1 MRRTYAVVGVEW
13 RKKHRRA
20 IGYREFAD
28 RRRHHR
34 SVAGEGAVAATSTGT
49 ATGIGLR
56 SERGP
61 ILLSVMLCT
70 ALVAIDATII
80 ATAIP
85 SIVSDLGGFSQFPW
99 LFSIYLLAQSVTIPL
114 YGKFADSLGRK
125 PVMLF
130 GITVFLIGSIMCGAA
145 WSMPV
150 LIVARVVQGFGAGA
164 IMPMSMTIIGDL
176 YSVEERSRVQG
187 YVASV
192 WGMASVVGP
201 TLGGVFSEY
210 ASWRWIFFINLPI
223 GALAVSMLVRRFHEA
238 VDKRTHQVDY
248 AGATLL
254 TAGCSLLILALLEGG
269 RSWAWGSAISVV
281 IVAVGSSSLAGF
293 VLVERAAV
301 EPVLPL
307 WVFSRRILVG
317 GNLTAITVGAILIG
331 LTSYV
336 PTYAQ
341 GVLGHGALA
350 AGFALASMTVGWP
363 ISAAIAGRI
372 YLRIG
377 FRNTSFLGAAFVIT
391 GSLLTL
397 TLGTQSNLVDVGGY
411 CFVIGFGLGWLS
423 APTLVAVQ
431 SVVGWNRRGVV
442 TATNVFGRSIGSAV
456 GVAVFGAIAN
466 ATLANAFDH
475 PPAGLSGRLPRT
487 ADDASLV
494 LDKHADAGPAVSQFV
509 RSALDD
515 ATHHV
520 FLALVVVAVL
530 TVGALAL
537 MPRRAEPLDFE

>member
-1 MRRTYAVVGVEW
+1 MRGTYAVVGVEW

-336 PTYAQ
+336 PTYVQ

-494 LDKHADAGPAVSQFV
+494 LDKHADAGLAVSQFV

>member
-301 EPVLPL
+301 EPLLPL

>member
-1 MRRTYAVVGVEW
+1 
-13 RKKHRRA
+13 
-20 IGYREFAD
+20 
-28 RRRHHR
+28 
-34 SVAGEGAVAATSTGT
+34 VATTRTGT

-61 ILLSVMLCT
+61 VLLSVMLCT

-114 YGKFADSLGRK
+114 YGKFADSLGRR
-125 PVMLF
+125 PVMLL
-130 GITVFLIGSIMCGAA
+130 GITVFLVGSVMCGAA
-145 WSMPV
+145 WSMPM
-150 LIVARVVQGFGAGA
+150 LIAARVIQGFGAGA

-192 WGMASVVGP
+192 WGMASIVGP

-223 GALAVSMLVRRFHEA
+223 GALAVLMLVHRFHEA
-238 VDKRTHQVDY
+238 VDKRPHQVDY
-248 AGATLL
+248 TGATLL
-254 TAGCSLLILALLEGG
+254 TAGWSLLILALLEGG
-269 RSWAWGSAISVV
+269 RSWAWGSAVSVV
-281 IVAVGSSSLAGF
+281 IVAVGSSSLVGF

-377 FRNTSFLGAAFVIT
+377 FRNTSFLGAAFVIV

-397 TLGTQSNLVDVGGY
+397 TLGTQSNLVEVGGY

-466 ATLANAFDH
+466 STLANAFDH

-494 LDKHADAGPAVSQFV
+494 LDKHADASSSVGQFV
-509 RSALDD
+509 RSALDN

-520 FLALVVVAVL
+520 FVALLVAAVLAL
-530 TVGALAL
+530 GAIAL
-537 MPRRAEPLDFE
+537 MPRRAEALEFD

>member
-442 TATNVFGRSIGSAV
+442 TANKVFGRSIGSAV